1 MLDQIDLK
9 AKISKSE
16 YKAQMD
22 KLEIRLSTLQRKV
35 RERGIPV
42 AIMFEGWAAA
52 GKGTVINDLILPL
65 DPRGFTVHSILPPT
79 EDEQLHP
86 FLWRFWLKTP
96 ARGRLAVFDRS
107 WYRPILNQSIDPD
120 SPIPVQTNPAVED
133 VAAFEKMLAD
143 DGTLVIKFFLHIAKK
158 EQKKRFKKLKS
169 NADTAWRVTDD
180 DENRHA
186 HYDELLESTESLI
199 AQTDTEFAPWTVVP
213 AHDRRFAVLTV
224 FNTVID
230 RLERAVAERENPAAI
245 SPAPVRH
252 TQIPSILQSVSL
264 DLELNK
270 NVYKKRL
277 DKAQKKIR
285 ELEYIIYKKR
295 IPVLVLYEGWD
306 AAGKGGNIRRL
317 TQNLDPRGYEVVP
330 VGAPDATEKNHHYL
344 WRFWRD
350 IPKSGHMTIFDRTW
364 YGRVLV
370 ERVEGLCS
378 EEEWRRA
385 YHEINQFEHHL
396 AHSGSVIVKFWM
408 QIDREEQLRRFEA
421 RQNTPHKQWKITDED
436 WRNREKWNR
445 YEPAVEEMLFRTS
458 TPYAPWT
465 IVESNCKYHARV
477 KAIETVIDAIEKVV

>member
-9 AKISKSE
+9 AKASKSE
-16 YKAQMD
+16 FKNQMD
-22 KLEIRLSTLQRKV
+22 RMEIRLASLQRKV
-35 RERGIPV
+35 RECGIPV

-65 DPRGFTVHSILPPT
+65 DPRGFTVHSIQPPT
-79 EDEQLHP
+79 EEERLHP

-120 SPIPVQTNPAVED
+120 SPVPVQTTPALED

-143 DGTLVIKFFLHIAKK
+143 DGTLVIKFFLHIDKK

-169 NADTAWRVTDD
+169 STDTAWRVTDD
-180 DENRHA
+180 DEHRHA
-186 HYDELLESTESLI
+186 HYDELLASTESLI

-230 RLERAVAERENPAAI
+230 RLERAVSEHENHPPPRPPQACL
-245 SPAPVRH
+245 
-252 TQIPSILQSVSL
+252 TQIPSLLQSVDL
-264 DLELNK
+264 NLELARNT
-270 NVYKKRL
+270 YEKRL
-277 DKAQKKIR
+277 KKAQDRIR

-295 IPVLVLYEGWD
+295 IPVLILYEGWD

-317 TQNLDPRGYEVVP
+317 TRNLDPRGYEVVP
-330 VGAPDATEKNHHYL
+330 VGAPDSTGKNHHYL

-370 ERVEGLCS
+370 ERVEGLCR

-385 YHEINQFEHHL
+385 YHEINQMEHHL
-396 AHSGSVIVKFWM
+396 ANFGAVIVKFWL

-421 RQNTPHKQWKITDED
+421 RQQTPEKQWKITDED
-436 WRNREKWNR
+436 WRNREKWER
-445 YEPAVEEMLFRTS
+445 YEQAVEEMLFRTS

-477 KAIETVIDAIEKVV
+477 KAIETVIHAVECVV